1 MSDNSDPIRFLLT
14 YQMDR
19 YIKFITNGGFHSFEA
34 PKELDIS
41 TINDYKRNFRY
52 FLESVAGQVDI
63 LRLRFDDIREE
74 HVDIFHQYL
83 LKKNYARKSYNNIMG
98 SLRSFYNHLIDYEEF
113 DIRNPFRKVPILSVH
128 YNPATYS
135 KEEFGKILSVVTD
148 ANGYDKKAK
157 RNWYRSWLP
166 TAFKFGIYTNLRLD
180 ELANLRFSDIFED
193 DGAWFLR
200 VDNIKVN
207 ALLGITDASVKR
219 SMIIPVIPEL
229 YKVLGEECDFEQQQ
243 GSDVYVFE
251 PESSR
256 RTVHSAIGKGFTH
269 YKRVAKIAGGKS
281 FKELRTTFTTGLAVK
296 YGEKFASLVTDHSS
310 KDVLDKHYIEKIAR
324 AKAMRDF
331 SPFEANDSEKN

>member
-1 MSDNSDPIRFLLT
+1 
-14 YQMDR
+14 MDR
-19 YIKFITNGGFHSFEA
+19 YIKYITNGGFHSFES

-41 TINDYKRNFRY
+41 TINDYNRNFRY
-52 FLESVAGQVDI
+52 FLESLAGQVDI
-63 LRLRFDDIREE
+63 LRLRFDDIRDG

-83 LKKNYARKSYNNIMG
+83 TKKMYSRKSYNNIMG
-98 SLRSFYNHLIDYEEF
+98 SLWSFYNHLIDYEEF
-113 DIRNPFRKVPILSVH
+113 NIRNPFRKVPILYVH
-128 YNPATYS
+128 YNPVTYS
-135 KEEFGKILSVVTD
+135 KEEFDKILSVVTE

-180 ELANLRFSDIFED
+180 ELGNLRFSDIFED

-200 VDNIKVN
+200 IDNIKVN

-219 SMIIPVIPEL
+219 SMIISVIPEL
-229 YKVLGEECDFEQQQ
+229 NKVLSEECDFEHNQ

-256 RTVHSAIGKGFTH
+256 RTIHSAIGKGFTH
-269 YKRVAKIAGGKS
+269 YKRVAKIDDGKS

-310 KDVLDKHYIEKIAR
+310 KDVVDKHYLDQLVK

-331 SPFEANDSEKN
+331 SPFEANDFEKK